1 VKFRALKDSGT
12 KLQTK
17 INSKEANMASTNV
30 NDLKPLAKQFTSLD
44 IDDQL
49 GVMALIYIEIASSI
63 PADSLPT
70 SSSDVQS
77 IVGSV
82 QKMSSEEQINALRDL
97 LPANKTDQ
105 DETMLDPNPAK
116 ALPELLQGK
125 SEVPTGEYGKLNPE
139 SKLAVWYLFAQK
151 LGNGIVA
158 IPSDY
163 SPSAE
168 AMQVFNSL
176 KSMGQEQ
183 MANFVVKGMEELS
196 SNITEPP
203 KNAE

>member
-1 VKFRALKDSGT
+1 
-12 KLQTK
+12 
-17 INSKEANMASTNV
+17 
-30 NDLKPLAKQFTSLD
+30 
-44 IDDQL
+44 
-49 GVMALIYIEIASSI
+49 
-63 PADSLPT
+63 
-70 SSSDVQS
+70 
-77 IVGSV
+77 
-82 QKMSSEEQINALRDL
+82 
-97 LPANKTDQ
+97 
-105 DETMLDPNPAK
+105 MLDPNPAK

-139 SKLAVWYLFAQK
+139 SKLAVWYLLAQK
-151 LGNGIVA
+151 LGSGIVA

>member
-1 VKFRALKDSGT
+1 
-12 KLQTK
+12 
-17 INSKEANMASTNV
+17 MASTNV

-49 GVMALIYIEIASSI
+49 ALMALIYKEISGSI
-63 PADSLPT
+63 PATSLPT
-70 SSSDVQS
+70 SSSDVQK
-77 IVGSV
+77 IVGDV
-82 QKMSSEEQINALRDL
+82 QKMSSEEQVNALRDL

-105 DETMLDPNPAK
+105 DETTLDPNPAK

-125 SEVPTGEYGKLNPE
+125 SEVSTGKYGHLNPE

-151 LGNGIVA
+151 LGSGIVG

-163 SPSAE
+163 SPSQE

-176 KSMGQEQ
+176 KSMGDEQ

>member
-1 VKFRALKDSGT
+1 MTS
-12 KLQTK
+12 
-17 INSKEANMASTNV
+17 ANV
-30 NDLKPLAKQFTSLD
+30 EDLKPLAKQFTSLD

-49 GVMALIYIEIASSI
+49 AIMALIYQEISGSI

-70 SSSDVQS
+70 NSSDVQG

-82 QKMSSEEQINALRDL
+82 QKMSTEDQLSALRDL

-105 DETMLDPNPAK
+105 DETVLDPNPAK

-125 SEVPTGEYGKLNPE
+125 TEVPTGEYGHLNAE
-139 SKLAVWYLFAQK
+139 SKLAVWYSLAQK
-151 LGNGIVA
+151 LGNGVVA
-158 IPSDY
+158 PPSNY
-163 SPSAE
+163 SPSKE
-168 AMQVFNSL
+168 AMQVFDSL

>member
-1 VKFRALKDSGT
+1 
-12 KLQTK
+12 
-17 INSKEANMASTNV
+17 MASTNV

-49 GVMALIYIEIASSI
+49 ALMALIYKEVADSI
-63 PADSLPT
+63 PADGLPT
-70 SSSDVQS
+70 KSSDVQD
-77 IVGSV
+77 IVGNV

-97 LPANKTDQ
+97 LPANKTDRN
-105 DETMLDPNPAK
+105 ETTLDPNPAK

-125 SEVPTGEYGKLNPE
+125 TEVPTGEYGKLNSE
-139 SKLAVWYLFAQK
+139 SKLAVWYLLAQK
-151 LGNGIVA
+151 LGSGIVA

-176 KSMGQEQ
+176 KSMGKEQ
-183 MANFVVKGMEELS
+183 MATFVVKGMEELS

-203 KNAE
+203 RNA

>member
-1 VKFRALKDSGT
+1 
-12 KLQTK
+12 
-17 INSKEANMASTNV
+17 MAFTNV

-63 PADSLPT
+63 PSDSLPT